1 MAGQGR
7 LYVIPLDGIT
17 VTNDADQDI
26 WELVNASGVLCYLHA
41 FSLTSTTTSDER
53 VRLRL
58 VRRSTTGSGGS
69 GSTEVPVED
78 GNTMTAQAA
87 LSTLVTTPGTIGD
100 IIKGWQWNQQGELL
114 YLPTPEMRPSIS
126 SGGRLCLNLQT
137 AVASDRTWSGYVVW
151 EEIA

>member
-1 MAGQGR
+1 MAGAGR
-7 LYVIPLDGIT
+7 LYVIPIDSIT

-26 WELVNASGVLCYLHA
+26 WELVNASGVVCYLHG
-41 FSLTSTTTSDER
+41 FSLSASTTTDER

-69 GSTEVPVED
+69 AATEVPLED

-100 IIKGWQWNQQGELL
+100 ILKGWQWSQQGELL

-126 SGGRLCLNLQT
+126 SGARLALNLQT
-137 AVASDRTWSGYVVW
+137 AVASSRTWSGWVAW

>member
-7 LYVIPLDGIT
+7 LYTIPLDALT

-26 WELVNASGVLCYLHA
+26 GELVNASGVICYLHG
-41 FSLTSTTTSDER
+41 FSLSSATTSDER

-69 GSTEVPVED
+69 ASTEVPVED
-78 GNTMTAQAA
+78 GNTMAAQAA

-100 IIKGWQWNQQGELL
+100 ILAGWQWSQQGELL
-114 YLPTPEMRPSIS
+114 YLPTPELRPSIS
-126 SGGRLCLNLQT
+126 SGARLCLNLST
-137 AVASDRTWSGYVVW
+137 AVASSRTWSGWVAW